1 MKNCTFLLLMACFLL
16 LKAPVSA
23 ENPVVNPVT
32 TVVAA
37 VKLKNNSRWE
47 RVGEV
52 VEIDFDLLSPKLKGV
67 GDLKVVNAETGEEL
81 VYQIEYKGTDQ
92 PKNLLVQA
100 TLPAEGEV
108 VLHLKRG
115 MPSAFPPQTFARY
128 VPERKDDFAWENN
141 LVAFRMYGKALE
153 NTNENAFGIDVWAKR
168 TSRLIIDKWYKH
180 GDYHTDHG
188 EGLDYYSV
196 GFTLGGGDIAPFV
209 DDSIYFSRNYE
220 RHAVLDNGPLRST
233 FQLFYGSWEVNG
245 VSVTATKEITLDAGS
260 QLNRITVQYQLD
272 SVGQL
277 PAVVG
282 IVKRKD
288 PGEIYFSEERNIMG
302 YWEPPY
308 KNEGN
313 MGVGCILI
321 GGMQEFKIHKG
332 HLLSLI
338 TVTDHQPIV
347 YYAGAAWSKAK
358 QIASPEEWFHYLT
371 AFADKIDHPVEISV
385 L

>member
-1 MKNCTFLLLMACFLL
+1 MKNRTLLLVMVCLLFL
-16 LKAPVSA
+16 KSPVNADNCSDFPDTA
-23 ENPVVNPVT
+23 VFAV
-32 TVVAA
+32 
-37 VKLKNNSRWE
+37 VKLKNNSKLE
-47 RVGEV
+47 RIQEV
-52 VEIDFDLLSPKLKGV
+52 VEIDFNLLSPKLKGV
-67 GDLKVVNAETGEEL
+67 GDFKVVNGETGEEL
-81 VYQIEYKGTDQ
+81 VYQVEYKGADQ
-92 PKNLLVQA
+92 PKNLLVQV

-108 VLHLKRG
+108 VVHLKEG
-115 MPSAFPPQTFARY
+115 MPSAFAPQTFARY

-168 TSRLIIDKWYKH
+168 TSQLIIDKWYKH

-245 VSVTATKEITLDAGS
+245 VSVTAIKEIMLDAGS

-272 SVGQL
+272 GVGQL

-282 IVKRKD
+282 IIKRKD
-288 PGEIYFSEERNIMG
+288 PGEIYFDEERKIMG

-308 KNEGN
+308 KNEGK
-313 MGVGCILI
+313 MGIGCILV
-321 GGMQEFKIHKG
+321 GGMQDFKIQNG

-338 TVTDHQPIV
+338 TAKNHQPIV
-347 YYAGAAWSKAK
+347 YYAGAAWNKAK
-358 QIASPEEWFHYLT
+358 QITTPEEWFHYLT
-371 AFADKIDHPVEISV
+371 NFADKIDHPVDISV